1 MNRDAENR
9 LQRGRGQEV
18 TIRKS
23 QNVLLPLCESTSPP
37 SFSLKMQPA
46 GKLRAMVDFMLNI
59 TKAVKVVKSHQ
70 IRVLLLVAEAL
81 RLDVMHRWHL
91 PSVYLRLFW

>member
-1 MNRDAENR
+1 
-9 LQRGRGQEV
+9 
-18 TIRKS
+18 
-23 QNVLLPLCESTSPP
+23 
-37 SFSLKMQPA
+37 
-46 GKLRAMVDFMLNI
+46 MVDFMLNI